1 MFFSFIPP
9 PCRFWRVGDESDDD
23 DSDDLHNFDVVNVCV
38 KKGKENYMHVVE
50 IKWVFSGKLVCAFV
64 FVLVFFCLL
73 LVCFVL
79 SFQFVREK
87 KKFLFFFYLLLFLL
101 DYVDGSFL

>member
-1 MFFSFIPP
+1 MGCLFVFFSFIPP

-50 IKWVFSGKLVCAFV
+50 IKWVFFCGKLVC
-64 FVLVFFCLL
+64 
-73 LVCFVL
+73 
-79 SFQFVREK
+79 
-87 KKFLFFFYLLLFLL
+87 FLFLCWFFFVYYWCVLFYLFSL
-101 DYVDGSFL
+101 

>member
-1 MFFSFIPP
+1 LFFFSFIPP

-64 FVLVFFCLL
+64 FVLVFFLFTIGVFCFIFS
-73 LVCFVL
+73 VCKG
-79 SFQFVREK
+79 K
-87 KKFLFFFYLLLFLL
+87 KKVFIFFLFVIIFT
-101 DYVDGSFL
+101 